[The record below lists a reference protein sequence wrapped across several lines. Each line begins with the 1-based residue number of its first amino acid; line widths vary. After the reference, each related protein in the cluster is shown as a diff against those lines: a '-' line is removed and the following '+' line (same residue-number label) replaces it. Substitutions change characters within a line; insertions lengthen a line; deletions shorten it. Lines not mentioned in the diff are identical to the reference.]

1 MNLKQKFTDEDLQR
15 IKNAVKEAEDKISGE
30 IVPVIVERS
39 GNYALA
45 SYKGSIIFGLCAFAL
60 MIVLDRYMI
69 DASDTLYYD
78 PVFIFFVVVVSGVVG
93 AILTSAWVPL
103 KRMLIGQKSMDECTR
118 QKAETAFLEEEVFN
132 TRHRTGIMIFIS
144 FFERE
149 VIVIAD
155 RGISKVVDQKEWDK
169 LVSEL
174 IGSIRQE
181 KVVEGIEQSLRR
193 CGQILLEKGFHKT
206 ADDVNELRDDLRIN

>member
-39 GNYALA
+39 GSYILA
-45 SYKGSIIFGLCAFAL
+45 AYKGSLLFGLFAFAL
-60 MIVLDRYMI
+60 MIILDRYVL
-69 DASDTLYYD
+69 DASNTLYYD
-78 PVFIFFVVVVSGVVG
+78 PVFIFFVVVVSAVVG
-93 AILTSAWVPL
+93 AIVCGIWEPA
-103 KRMLIGQKSMDECTR
+103 KRLLIGQKEM
-118 QKAETAFLEEEVFN
+118 V
-132 TRHRTGIMIFIS
+132 M
-144 FFERE
+144 
-149 VIVIAD
+149 AD

-169 LVSEL
+169 LVAEL
-174 IGSIRQE
+174 IGSIRQR
-181 KVVEGIEQSLRR
+181 KIVEGIEQSLRR